1 MALIMSLF
9 SDAEMIGMASGAASS
24 SASVCATDS
33 VAVPNESAPRA
44 EAHTSFIDEWING
57 FQTNMIEERE
67 RLGSI
72 DSYVVNPCVHCQYHD
87 LCDTDDCAMKIG
99 SLDMN
104 HAPTSRGW
112 RNFGL

>member
-1 MALIMSLF
+1 MAFIMSLF

-44 EAHTSFIDEWING
+44 EAHTSFIDEWISG
-57 FQTNMIEERE
+57 FQTNTFEERE

-72 DSYVVNPCVHCQYHD
+72 DSYVVNPCVHCQYHY

-99 SLDMN
+99 SIDMN

>member
-1 MALIMSLF
+1 MSLF

-24 SASVCATDS
+24 SASACAADS
-33 VAVPNESAPRA
+33 VAVPHESAPRA
-44 EAHTSFIDEWING
+44 EAQSSFIDEWCDG
-57 FQTNMIEERE
+57 FHPNAIEERE
-67 RLGSI
+67 RLGA
-72 DSYVVNPCVHCQYHD
+72 DYGYVLNPCIHCQYHC
-87 LCDTDDCAMKIG
+87 LCDDDECAMKIG